1 MDVFT
6 RTRPG
11 IRQRALPIG
20 MAMGLVATL
29 VASEAQGEPAQ
40 MKEESSVPRLGVS
53 STDGSM
59 SLALGGFMQARY
71 SLTAPA
77 DAPIRSDVTLPRARF
92 YAFGQVASGR
102 VRYRIGMGNP
112 PDTNSI
118 QFLDVYSE
126 VKLVPE
132 IRLRVGRFKI
142 PVVREW
148 VEAARLLASVE
159 RSSVT
164 RSVLPGRE
172 LGAMLAGEPGDGV
185 LDYAI
190 GVFGGGGDRPF
201 PQSTRTPG
209 AAGRV
214 VWNVLKRAIEGEADF
229 TNSPS
234 ALAVGASAFST
245 FPSEVSGNGA
255 QLRIAGAEVAFRSHG
270 FDLAMEAMVR
280 DDGDGKWNRGGYV
293 RADYFF
299 GTLRSTL
306 GLRVVRQASSDPLV
320 PTTEISVDA
329 GYFHVGH
336 DLKVIADV
344 GMARLSG
351 SWEPTLAVQLQTG
364 F

>member
-1 MDVFT
+1 MDVSR
-6 RTRPG
+6 RTRRG
-11 IRQRALPIG
+11 SRHRAMPIG
-20 MAMGLVATL
+20 MAMGLLAISVAT
-29 VASEAQGEPAQ
+29 EAQAEPAQ

-53 STDGSM
+53 SADGSM

-77 DAPIRSDVTLPRARF
+77 EAPIRSDVTLPRARF

-112 PDTNSI
+112 PGTNSI

-126 VKLVPE
+126 VKLVPD

-159 RSSVT
+159 RSAVT

-190 GVFGGGGDRPF
+190 GVFGGSGDRPF
-201 PQSTRTPG
+201 PQSTRKPG

-214 VWNVLKRAIEGEADF
+214 VWNVLKRPIEGEADF

-245 FPSEVSGNGA
+245 FPSEANGNGG
-255 QLRIAGAEVAFRSHG
+255 QIRIAGAEVAFRSHG

-280 DDGDGKWNRGGYV
+280 EEGDTNWTRGGYV

-299 GTLRSTL
+299 AAVHGTL
-306 GLRVVRQASSDPLV
+306 GVRVVRQASSDPLV
-320 PTTEISVDA
+320 PTTEVSVDA
-329 GYFHVGH
+329 GYFHLGH

-344 GMARLSG
+344 GMAKLAR
-351 SWEPTLAVQLQTG
+351 SWEPALAVQIQTG